1 MIICDTR
8 EFQSGIPHDLKAAGV
23 EIIDAVMPLGDYR
36 IIPEDDLN
44 DYLETN
50 ITSINLYSSDKEYV
64 QAAKEEFAFNIDDL
78 YTLLI
83 ETKRDKDFPGSIRTR
98 HMTDQLWRQSR
109 DCWAS
114 VLIIEGSLAEACA
127 GTGITER
134 QARMAIDSAIMKR
147 ALEGKQGSIS
157 VITTASRQETLDHL
171 INFNTYVNGQKS
183 VIRQDKSLREVSKKN
198 NLERAIR
205 ATLATLPG
213 VDDILAQRLINDFHS
228 IREIINS
235 TAADLETVEGFGPR
249 NTKRI
254 IDYLDYKAGLD

>member
-8 EFQSGIPHDLKAAGV
+8 EFQSGIPHELKRANV

-36 IIPEDDLN
+36 IIPEDDLT
-44 DYLETN
+44 DYLETH
-50 ITSINLYSSDKEYV
+50 ITSINLYSSNEEYI

-98 HMTDQLWRQSR
+98 HMNDQLWRQSR

-114 VLIIEGSLAEACA
+114 VLMIEGTLADACA

-134 QARMAIDSAIMKR
+134 QARMSIDSAIMKR
-147 ALEGKQGSIS
+147 ALEGRQGSIS
-157 VITTASRQETLDHL
+157 VITTASRQETIEHL
-171 INFNTYVNGQKS
+171 INFNNYVNGQKS
-183 VIRQDKSLREVSKKN
+183 VVRQDKSLREISKKN

-213 VDDILAQRLINDFHS
+213 VDDTLAQRMLNEFHS
-228 IREIINS
+228 IREIVNS
-235 TAADLETVEGFGPR
+235 TDADLETIAGFGPK
-249 NTKRI
+249 NTKKI
-254 IDYLDYKAGLD
+254 IDYLDYKVGIK